1 MYQKLV
7 LNCLW
12 GPCVQNRVLVQRNM
26 PLLCETLYRVHADVP
41 PPLFCWSLAPHPLP
55 SACHRDSREW
65 IHSKRSQ
72 RSLLL
77 NWTRHELGPAAG
89 FMHQKHEQ
97 FLLAALLCV
106 SWRLLWS
113 TSILLYRSI
122 HLILVCV
129 LYLLLKIL
137 SNRDCEQN
145 VVKCFVILQDECLG
159 GGGGVEWN
167 FGWNHWMNWLCLREG
182 TSNMSPGWSDDTGDN
197 RKLLCRHANK
207 AKLLKM

>member
-1 MYQKLV
+1 MRTMCAEQ
-7 LNCLW
+7 
-12 GPCVQNRVLVQRNM
+12 GPCSKKHAS
-26 PLLCETLYRVHADVP
+26 PLWNALSCACRCS

-65 IHSKRSQ
+65 IHSKGSQ

-77 NWTRHELGPAAG
+77 NWTRHELGPAAAS
-89 FMHQKHEQ
+89 MHQKHEQ

-137 SNRDCEQN
+137 SHRDWEQN

-159 GGGGVEWN
+159 GEGGNEILDKITEWIDYVSEKEPLICHQAGLMTQAIITNYCADMQIKQN
-167 FGWNHWMNWLCLREG
+167 F
-182 TSNMSPGWSDDTGDN
+182 
-197 RKLLCRHANK
+197 
-207 AKLLKM
+207 

>member
-1 MYQKLV
+1 MKRFIVCMQ
-7 LNCLW
+7 
-12 GPCVQNRVLVQRNM
+12 M
-26 PLLCETLYRVHADVP
+26 F

-65 IHSKRSQ
+65 IHSKGSQ

-159 GGGGVEWN
+159 GGGGAWNEILDGITEWIDYVSEKE
-167 FGWNHWMNWLCLREG
+167 LL
-182 TSNMSPGWSDDTGDN
+182 MSPGWSDDTGDN